1 MKLTNFAGAT
11 AILEHKGIR
20 VLFDP
25 WLDDG
30 IFHGAWYHY
39 PPLAPQ
45 APDLGRID
53 YVYISHIHEDH
64 CSAGTLRRVNS
75 DAEVILMEKNP
86 NFVARFLDAHGFR
99 FKAVHQIKPRTEKEL
114 RPGLSV
120 GMLEA
125 DPGNEMSHIIDS
137 ALLMR
142 WDGFTV
148 YNANDCQPYEGG
160 LAYIVENYG
169 RVDLALIPYSGG
181 SGYPSCYT
189 NLSPEQKL
197 AEKRRILDARL
208 DNFARTVGRLDPRF
222 VVPFADQYVVAGSR
236 SNLNRFIS
244 HPPCPGAVRDRL
256 SREGLIERL
265 LLLNSGQAFDFEAG
279 AKSPDEPYRDFSE
292 QDRERYIEACLLDKP
307 YEHERVS
314 FDFGVAVD
322 RLLSHARE
330 RLWTRQQRNG
340 YMPGTSLY
348 LDIADRKRRY
358 QIRLDRAGVQEQD
371 WSAPL
376 QEPYLRV
383 AGSHTLM
390 IMLLLGHMS
399 WNIADAALF
408 LDYERVPN
416 VYDPEMYVCLNYLRV

>member
-1 MKLTNFAGAT
+1 MKLTNFGGAT

-39 PPLAPQ
+39 PPLA
-45 APDLGRID
+45 AHATELGHID

-64 CSAGTLRRVNS
+64 CSAGTLQRINR

-86 NFVARFLDAHGFR
+86 NFVARFLDNHGFR
-99 FKAVHQIKPRTEKEL
+99 FKAVHQIKPRSEKEL
-114 RPGLSV
+114 RPGFSV

-125 DPGNEMSHIIDS
+125 DPRNEMAYIIDS

-148 YNANDCQPYEGG
+148 YNANDCQPYDDG
-160 LAYIVENYG
+160 LAYIVETYG
-169 RVDLALIPYSGG
+169 KVDLALLPYSGG
-181 SGYPSCYT
+181 SGYPSCYA
-189 NLSPEQKL
+189 NLSTEQKR

-208 DNFARTVGRLDPRF
+208 DNFTRTVRRLDPRF

-236 SNLNRFIS
+236 SHLNQFIS
-244 HPPCPGAVRDRL
+244 HPPCPGVVRDRL
-256 SREGLIERL
+256 SGEGLSERL
-265 LLLNSGQAFDFEAG
+265 VLLNSGQTFDFHARS
-279 AKSPDEPYRDFSE
+279 KSPDDPYRDFSE
-292 QDRERYIEACLLDKP
+292 HDREQYIAERLFDKQ
-307 YEHERVS
+307 YDHERFS
-314 FDFGVAVD
+314 FDHGVALD
-322 RLLSHARE
+322 RLLSHARA
-330 RLWTRQQRNG
+330 RLWTHQQRNK
-340 YMPGTSLY
+340 YLPRFSIY
-348 LDIADRKRRY
+348 LDVADRRHRY
-358 QIRLDRAGVQEQD
+358 QICLDRADVVAPD

-416 VYDPEMYVCLNYLRV
+416 VYDPEVYVCLNYLRV